1 VTLVLGI
8 QRLIGFVIAFGSGRV
23 GLDQNLGD
31 VFAFTVER
39 AS

>member
-1 VTLVLGI
+1 MTLVLGI
-8 QRLIGFVIAFGSGRV
+8 QRLIGFVIAFSSGRV